1 MNTKPQLA
9 CLCAGL
15 RRRNAPQCLKC
26 EIAMMLDTFPEKED
40 DSFDAGYHQAKNDI
54 IELLNENH

>member
-1 MNTKPQLA
+1 
-9 CLCAGL
+9 
-15 RRRNAPQCLKC
+15 
-26 EIAMMLDTFPEKED
+26 MLDTFPEKED